1 MCINQYCSLINVTPT
16 LMSQD
21 ESAVFTTAKTLA
33 ELNTHSLWG
42 LERPRKLIFKLF

>member
-1 MCINQYCSLINVTPT
+1 MYKSVLFVDKRHPDT